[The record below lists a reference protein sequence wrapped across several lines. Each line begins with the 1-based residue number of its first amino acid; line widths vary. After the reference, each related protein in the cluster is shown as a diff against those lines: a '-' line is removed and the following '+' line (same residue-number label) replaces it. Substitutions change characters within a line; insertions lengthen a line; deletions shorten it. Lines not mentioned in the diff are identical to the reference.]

1 MAARVAAARD
11 WQAARGQSIPNA
23 RLELAELERLG
34 IAPDARESAR
44 ARRRIGPPERPPPG
58 ARAAPGALGRRPRG
72 RRGRGARACR
82 RGARPDPARSG
93 AGLTPPPV
101 RLLERGSAEWPPP
114 LAHLGAA
121 EPKRLYVRGPLVAR
135 RPPAPDR
142 RSRWWAPARPRRP
155 GSASRA
161 RWPASWPRPAS
172 RSSAASRSA
181 STRQRT
187 RARSTARGRTIA
199 VLGCGID
206 RDYPRRN
213 AALAKR
219 IASAGAIVSEWGP
232 GVEPAPWRFPVRNRI
247 VAALAQATVVVEAT
261 RRSGALI
268 TADHALALGRDVLA
282 VPGAPWLDLGGGT
295 LALLRA
301 GAAPVGG
308 ASDVLD
314 ALGVQMEVEPAS
326 RRAPDGRGRRALGRA
341 PPPPAPPRRAGAGSR
356 PRRGRRKRRTRRAGT
371 RRPDRR
377 GARRNPVG
385 TRAVPTASGKLVGP
399 RGVAQLVERRS
410 PKPKVAGS
418 SPVAPVPHHQA
429 ESLQT
434 AAESVG

>member
-1 MAARVAAARD
+1 MTVISGLALGIDAAAH
-11 WQAARGQSIPNA
+11 A
-23 RLELAELERLG
+23 
-34 IAPDARESAR
+34 
-44 ARRRIGPPERPPPG
+44 
-58 ARAAPGALGRRPRG
+58 GALD
-72 RRGRGARACR
+72 GA
-82 RGARPDPARSG
+82 
-93 AGLTPPPV
+93 
-101 RLLERGSAEWPPP
+101 
-114 LAHLGAA
+114 
-121 EPKRLYVRGPLVAR
+121 
-135 RPPAPDR
+135 
-142 RSRWWAPARPRRP
+142 
-155 GSASRA
+155 
-161 RWPASWPRPAS
+161 
-172 RSSAASRSA
+172 
-181 STRQRT
+181 
-187 RARSTARGRTIA
+187 GRTIA

-213 AALAKR
+213 AALARR

-308 ASDVLD
+308 AGDVLD
-314 ALGVQMEVEPAS
+314 ALGVQMEVEPA
-326 RRAPDGRGRRALGRA
+326 RGEPPVGRGRRALGGA
-341 PPPPAPPRRAGAGSR
+341 PSPPAPPRRAGAGNR
-356 PRRGRRKRRTRRAGT
+356 PRRGRRKRRTGRAGT

-377 GARRNPVG
+377 GARRNPVRA
-385 TRAVPTASGKLVGP
+385 RAVPAASGKLVGP

-418 SPVAPVPHHQA
+418 SPVAPVRCCRRKACISCLVLRGGSFQRRPTEREVDRECCRA
-429 ESLQT
+429 GCRAAFESRVCRCSRPIPKL
-434 AAESVG
+434 AARPPRRLATRPRAAKRRARVAARLSAPRAMLESVRRTGGSSASASTAQTTPVWWQC